1 MQHLSIPS
9 IQNKYLIWPLQI
21 KLTTIVASTHND
33 VYTIQHDWTINAVV
47 NVFVVVGVVKAA
59 SYLLIFQVGF
69 VPLEKIA
76 WRLSEPANRMK

>member
-9 IQNKYLIWPLQI
+9 IQNKSLIWPLQI
-21 KLTTIVASTHND
+21 KHTIVASTQSEGIN
-33 VYTIQHDWTINAVV
+33 IQHDWTINAVV